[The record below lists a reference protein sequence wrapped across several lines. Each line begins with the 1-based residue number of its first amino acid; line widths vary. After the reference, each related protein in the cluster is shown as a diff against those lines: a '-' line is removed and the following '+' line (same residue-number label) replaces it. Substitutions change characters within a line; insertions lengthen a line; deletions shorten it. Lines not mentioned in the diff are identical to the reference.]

1 MAININQDYS
11 QFFVGTE
18 QLKSYGSNSA
28 AKKDTLVKYRFNTT
42 DEHGNK
48 VMDKMSREETLQ
60 AMKDIRSQYGD
71 NAIVEFSGDG
81 MAALVESKNSS
92 NGADLDKIMARTPEQ
107 RAIPEDMIT
116 HLEGTYRIVSADDE
130 INKHVS
136 WHDTLKEKAPD
147 VCGEL
152 DDLMQNILDHA
163 LNHSGDGEKFG
174 ARFVELVKKAEKA
187 ISAYDAKKESVEDIT
202 VGKAGKKA
210 TVGETQ
216 LSEKAQILLKK
227 LRDTYGDM
235 DFFVADFNK
244 GDNAKDILS
253 KAGKE
258 YSVILTVEEL
268 EKMASDEK
276 YEKEYMEKVQ
286 GARRMSEQINKEYGF
301 TPVSGQAAGRTKV
314 SKIGISINDDGT
326 TTFFAELE
334 KAGQRQR
341 ERIENAR
348 EEKLAGR
355 KKQAGQTMTV
365 QADSIDELV
374 KRIKEVNWDKAE
386 K

>member
-1 MAININQDYS
+1 MSINVNNGYE
-11 QFFVGTE
+11 QFYKGTE
-18 QLKSYGSNSA
+18 PIKNYGSNTN
-28 AKKDTLVKYRFNTT
+28 KKDKLVRYEFNTT

-71 NAIVEFSGDG
+71 DAIVEFSGDG
-81 MAALVESKNSS
+81 MAALIESKKSG
-92 NGADLDKIMARTPEQ
+92 NGVELDKIMAKTPEQ
-107 RAIPEDMIT
+107 QVVPDDMVT
-116 HLEGTYRIVSADDE
+116 QLEGTYQKVSKNDE
-130 INKHVS
+130 VNTHVS

-147 VCGEL
+147 VCDEL

-174 ARFVELVKKAEKA
+174 AKFVELVKKAEKA
-187 ISAYDAKKESVEDIT
+187 ISAYDAKKESVEDIA
-202 VGKAGKKA
+202 VDEARKKA
-210 TVGETQ
+210 TIGETQ
-216 LSEKAQILLKK
+216 LSEKAQTLLKK
-227 LRDTYGDM
+227 LRETYGDM
-235 DFFVADFNK
+235 DFFVADFSK

-258 YSVILTVEEL
+258 FSVILTVEEL

-276 YEKEYMEKVQ
+276 YEKEYMGRVQ

-301 TPVSGQAAGRTKV
+301 TSTFGEAASRTKV
-314 SKIGISINDDGT
+314 SKIGISINEDGT

-334 KAGQRQR
+334 KSSQQQR

-348 EEKLAGR
+348 EEKLAER
-355 KKQAGQTMTV
+355 KKQAEQMMMV
-365 QADSIDELV
+365 QADSIEELIEWVKKV
-374 KRIKEVNWDKAE
+374 KRDKVIE
-386 K
+386 

>member
-1 MAININQDYS
+1 MSMNVNQDYS
-11 QFFVGTE
+11 QFYAGTE
-18 QLKSYGSNSA
+18 QLKTYGSNSA

-60 AMKDIRSQYGD
+60 AMRDIRSQYGND
-71 NAIVEFSGDG
+71 AIVEFSGDG
-81 MAALVESKNSS
+81 MAALVESRKSG

-107 RAIPEDMIT
+107 RAVPDDMIT

-130 INKHVS
+130 INKHIS

-147 VCGEL
+147 VCDEL

-174 ARFVELVKKAEKA
+174 AKFVELVKKAEA
-187 ISAYDAKKESVEDIT
+187 AVSAYDAKKESAEDIS
-202 VGKAGKKA
+202 VDEAGKKVTA
-210 TVGETQ
+210 GEAQ
-216 LSEKAQILLKK
+216 LSEKAQALLKK
-227 LRDTYGDM
+227 LRETYGDM
-235 DFFVADFNK
+235 GFFVADFGK
-244 GDNAKDILS
+244 GDNAKDIFS

-258 YSVILTVEEL
+258 FSVILTVEEL

-301 TPVSGQAAGRTKV
+301 TSVSGEAAGRTKV
-314 SKIGISINDDGT
+314 NKIGISINEDGLT
-326 TTFFAELE
+326 TIFAEC
-334 KAGQRQR
+334 
-341 ERIENAR
+341 
-348 EEKLAGR
+348 
-355 KKQAGQTMTV
+355 KKQAGQTMMV
-365 QADSIDELV
+365 QADNIEELIE
-374 KRIKEVNWDKAE
+374 RIKEENRDKVTE
-386 K
+386 

>member
-1 MAININQDYS
+1 MSINVNQDYS

-18 QLKSYGSNSA
+18 QIKSYGSNSA

-48 VMDKMSREETLQ
+48 VMDKMSREETIQ
-60 AMKDIRSQYGD
+60 AMKDIRSQYGND
-71 NAIVEFSGDG
+71 AIVEFSGDG
-81 MAALVESKNSS
+81 MAALVESKKGG

-107 RAIPEDMIT
+107 RVVPEDMIT

-174 ARFVELVKKAEKA
+174 TRFVELVKKAEKA
-187 ISAYDAKKESVEDIT
+187 ISAYDAKKESVEN
-202 VGKAGKKA
+202 
-210 TVGETQ
+210 TVGETR
-216 LSEKAQILLKK
+216 LSEKAQTLLKK
-227 LRDTYGDM
+227 LRDNYGDM
-235 DFFVADFNK
+235 DFFVADFSK
-244 GDNAKDILS
+244 GDNVKDILS
-253 KAGKE
+253 KAGKDF
-258 YSVILTVEEL
+258 SVILTVEEL

-276 YEKEYMEKVQ
+276 YEKEYMDKVQ
-286 GARRMSEQINKEYGF
+286 GARRMSEQINKEYG
-301 TPVSGQAAGRTKV
+301 VASASGEAASRTKV
-314 SKIGISINDDGT
+314 NKIGISINENGT

-334 KAGQRQR
+334 KA
-341 ERIENAR
+341 R
-348 EEKLAGR
+348 EEK
-355 KKQAGQTMTV
+355 QDEQTKMV
-365 QADSIDELV
+365 QADSIDELIE
-374 KRIKEVNWDKAE
+374 RIKEANWNKAAE
-386 K
+386 

>member
-1 MAININQDYS
+1 MNIDYS
-11 QFFVGTE
+11 QFYRGTTNIP
-18 QLKSYGSNSA
+18 SYGSGA
-28 AKKDTLVKYRFNTT
+28 YKKDTLVKYEFNTT

-71 NAIVEFSGDG
+71 DAIVEFSGDG
-81 MAALVESKNSS
+81 MAALVESRKSG

-107 RAIPEDMIT
+107 RVVPEDMIT

-147 VCGEL
+147 VCDEL

-187 ISAYDAKKESVEDIT
+187 ISAYDAKKESVED
-202 VGKAGKKA
+202 

-216 LSEKAQILLKK
+216 LSEKAQTLLKK
-227 LRDTYGDM
+227 LRDNYGDM
-235 DFFVADFNK
+235 DFFVADFSK
-244 GDNAKDILS
+244 GDNVKDILS

-258 YSVILTVEEL
+258 FSVILTVEEL

-276 YEKEYMEKVQ
+276 YEKEYMEKVH
-286 GARRMSEQINKEYGF
+286 GARRMSEQINKEYGAAS
-301 TPVSGQAAGRTKV
+301 VSGEATGRTKV
-314 SKIGISINDDGT
+314 SKIGISINENGT
-326 TTFFAELE
+326 TTFFAE
-334 KAGQRQR
+334 
-341 ERIENAR
+341 
-348 EEKLAGR
+348 R
-355 KKQAGQTMTV
+355 KKQTGQTTMV
-365 QADSIDELV
+365 QADSIEELIE
-374 KRIKEVNWDKAE
+374 RIKEANWNKAAE
-386 K
+386 

>member
-1 MAININQDYS
+1 MAINVNQDYS

-18 QLKSYGSNSA
+18 QVKSYGSNLA

-48 VMDKMSREETLQ
+48 IMDKMSREETLQ

-71 NAIVEFSGDG
+71 DVIVEFSGDG
-81 MAALVESKNSS
+81 MAALVESKKSG
-92 NGADLDKIMARTPEQ
+92 NGADLDKIMAKTPEQ
-107 RAIPEDMIT
+107 KVVPDDMVT
-116 HLEGTYRIVSADDE
+116 QLEGTYRIVSTGDE
-130 INKHVS
+130 INTHVS

-147 VCGEL
+147 VCDEL

-163 LNHSGDGEKFG
+163 LNYNGDGEKFG
-174 ARFVELVKKAEKA
+174 AKFVELVKKAEKA
-187 ISAYDAKKESVEDIT
+187 ISAYDAKKESVKDIAVDKT
-202 VGKAGKKA
+202 GKKA

-216 LSEKAQILLKK
+216 LSEKAQTLLKK
-227 LRDTYGDM
+227 LREAYGDM
-235 DFFVADFNK
+235 DFFVADFSK
-244 GDNAKDILS
+244 GDNAEDILS

-258 YSVILTVEEL
+258 FSVILTVEEL

-276 YEKEYMEKVQ
+276 YEKEYMERVQ

-301 TPVSGQAAGRTKV
+301 ASALSGTESRTKV
-314 SKIGISINDDGT
+314 NKIGISINEDGT

-334 KAGQRQR
+334 KSSQQQR

-348 EEKLAGR
+348 EERLAER
-355 KKQAGQTMTV
+355 KKQAEQTIMV
-365 QADSIDELV
+365 QADSIVELMG
-374 KRIKEVNWDKAE
+374 RIKKVNWNEAIE
-386 K
+386 

>member
-1 MAININQDYS
+1 MAINVNQDYS
-11 QFFVGTE
+11 QFYKGTE
-18 QLKSYGSNSA
+18 PIKNYGSNA
-28 AKKDTLVKYRFNTT
+28 NKKDKLVRYEFNTT

-60 AMKDIRSQYGD
+60 VMKDIRSQYGD
-71 NAIVEFSGDG
+71 DAIVEFSGDG
-81 MAALVESKNSS
+81 MAALVESKKSG
-92 NGADLDKIMARTPEQ
+92 NGADLDKIMAKAPEHQ
-107 RAIPEDMIT
+107 VVPEDMIT

-147 VCGEL
+147 VCDEL

-174 ARFVELVKKAEKA
+174 ARFVELVKKAEKS
-187 ISAYDAKKESVEDIT
+187 ISAYDAKKESVEN
-202 VGKAGKKA
+202 

-216 LSEKAQILLKK
+216 LSEKAQSLLKK
-227 LRDTYGDM
+227 LRDNYGDM
-235 DFFVADFNK
+235 DFFVADFSK
-244 GDNAKDILS
+244 GDNVKDILS

-258 YSVILTVEEL
+258 FSVIFTVEEL

-286 GARRMSEQINKEYGF
+286 GSRRMSEQIDKEYGF
-301 TPVSGQAAGRTKV
+301 TSASGEAASRTKV
-314 SKIGISINDDGT
+314 SKIGISINENGT
-326 TTFFAELE
+326 TTFFAGLE
-334 KAGQRQR
+334 KARK
-341 ERIENAR
+341 
-348 EEKLAGR
+348 EK
-355 KKQAGQTMTV
+355 QDEQTKMV
-365 QADSIDELV
+365 QADSIDELIE
-374 KRIKEVNWDKAE
+374 RIKKVNWDKAI

>member
-1 MAININQDYS
+1 MAINVNQDYS
-11 QFFVGTE
+11 QFYVGTE
-18 QLKSYGSNSA
+18 QLKSYGSNPA
-28 AKKDTLVKYRFNTT
+28 AKKDALVKYRFNTT

-71 NAIVEFSGDG
+71 DAIVEFSGDG
-81 MAALVESKNSS
+81 MAALVESKKSG
-92 NGADLDKIMARTPEQ
+92 NGADLDKIMAKAPEQ

-130 INKHVS
+130 INKHVG

-163 LNHSGDGEKFG
+163 INHSGDGEKFG

-187 ISAYDAKKESVEDIT
+187 ISAYDAKKESIEN
-202 VGKAGKKA
+202 

-216 LSEKAQILLKK
+216 LSEKAQALLKK
-227 LRDTYGDM
+227 LRETYGDM
-235 DFFVADFNK
+235 DFFAADFSK

-253 KAGKE
+253 KADKE
-258 YSVILTVEEL
+258 FSVILTVDEL
-268 EKMASDEK
+268 EKMAFDEK

-286 GARRMSEQINKEYGF
+286 GARRMSEQVSKEYGAIS
-301 TPVSGQAAGRTKV
+301 VSGDAARTKV
-314 SKIGISINDDGT
+314 NKIGISINEDGT

-334 KAGQRQR
+334 KASQQQR
-341 ERIENAR
+341 ERIESAR
-348 EEKLAGR
+348 EEKLAER
-355 KKQAGQTMTV
+355 KNQAGQTMVV
-365 QADSIDELV
+365 QADSIEELIE
-374 KRIKEVNWDKAE
+374 RIKEVNWDKAAE
-386 K
+386 

>member
-1 MAININQDYS
+1 MSMNVNQDYS
-11 QFFVGTE
+11 QFYVGTE
-18 QLKSYGSNSA
+18 QLKSYGSNPA
-28 AKKDTLVKYRFNTT
+28 AKKDALIKYRFNTT

-60 AMKDIRSQYGD
+60 AMKDIRSQYGND
-71 NAIVEFSGDG
+71 AIVEFSGDG
-81 MAALVESKNSS
+81 MAALVESKKSG
-92 NGADLDKIMARTPEQ
+92 NGADLDKIMAKKPGQ
-107 RAIPEDMIT
+107 QVVPEDMIT

-130 INKHVS
+130 INKHVG

-163 LNHSGDGEKFG
+163 INHSGDGEKFG
-174 ARFVELVKKAEKA
+174 ARFVELVQKAEKA
-187 ISAYDAKKESVEDIT
+187 ISAYDAKKESIEN
-202 VGKAGKKA
+202 

-216 LSEKAQILLKK
+216 LSEKAQALLKK
-227 LRDTYGDM
+227 LRETYGDM
-235 DFFVADFNK
+235 DFFAADFSK

-258 YSVILTVEEL
+258 FSVILTVEEL

-286 GARRMSEQINKEYGF
+286 GARRMSEQISKEYGAIS
-301 TPVSGQAAGRTKV
+301 VSGEAARTKV
-314 SKIGISINDDGT
+314 NKIGISINEDGT

-334 KAGQRQR
+334 KASQQQR
-341 ERIENAR
+341 ERIESAR
-348 EEKLAGR
+348 EEKLAER
-355 KKQAGQTMTV
+355 KNQAGQTMVV
-365 QADSIDELV
+365 QADSIEELIE
-374 KRIKEVNWDKAE
+374 RIKEVNWDKAAE
-386 K
+386 